1 MILVSGCL
9 LGNCCRYDGKHQ
21 RNEKVIEYLKGKE
34 YIAICPECMG
44 GLTTPRKPSEIIGE
58 KVLNDANEDVTD
70 AFIKGAKQSVE
81 LAKRFSCVQA
91 ILKEF
96 SPSCGTHFVYDGTFK
111 GKIIDGVGITAK
123 MLIENGIEVISSTNF
138 DENIL

>member
-9 LGNCCRYDGKHQ
+9 LGNCCRYDGKQQ

-58 KVLNDANEDVTD
+58 KVLNDANEDITD

-81 LAKRFSCVQA
+81 LAKDF
-91 ILKEF
+91 
-96 SPSCGTHFVYDGTFK
+96 HVYRQF
-111 GKIIDGVGITAK
+111 
-123 MLIENGIEVISSTNF
+123 
-138 DENIL
+138 